1 VPNLSGAMGVFEPH
15 TQTVR
20 KILGGTNYYRIP
32 IYQRPYSWGDEEIE
46 RLWDDIS
53 SAFNDRDEYYFLGP
67 VILARR
73 KDRYLEVVDGQQR
86 ITTLTILFCILR
98 DFHLKNLK
106 DQVLKNQVSN
116 TIRSMVDNRYRLR
129 LVTQANYQNKFEQEI
144 LKKVVLPQ
152 GALTKSE
159 KRKLKNKFKNAAW
172 ILKKRLDELHH
183 RSGVNKIKSLIG
195 YILQNVVL
203 VTITCSNR
211 VSAIKLFQ
219 VINTTGLDL
228 SLADLVKSSLI
239 SRLDSKKHD
248 QFISTW
254 REIEYIAES
263 NGESVS
269 DLLTYYTYYL
279 LASKPKRSL
288 DEELERKFK
297 KKNSNTVVHDFKVF
311 ADHYDTI
318 LNVKAKMIYSLRN
331 LPDRVFWKTI
341 LTTAKME
348 GLSRFKQLCKKLR
361 NLYYSYWIAGYT
373 TAKTRNFSF
382 KLIRL
387 IKEGKPL
394 SEITKEIDESLE
406 EDYVSEYAK
415 DNLGGDC
422 YGETWLKP
430 LLILIEYG
438 QTDDLVFIEYSRH
451 LHVDHILP
459 GEWEKKRYWKRR
471 WTDEEADE
479 LLHTLGNLTL
489 LSGKKN
495 IQASNDDFPKK
506 KKIYK
511 GRGFDGKTSFQI
523 SQRILRNAEWTA
535 KEVEKR
541 QRWLIKQTKNILGL
555 KL

>member
-1 VPNLSGAMGVFEPH
+1 MGVFEPD

-20 KILGGTNYYRIP
+20 KILGSTNYYRIP
-32 IYQRPYSWGDEEIE
+32 DYQRPYSWGDEEIE

-53 SAFNDRDEYYFLGP
+53 SAFNDKDEYYFLGP

-73 KDRYLEVVDGQQR
+73 KDGDLEVVDGQQR
-86 ITTLTILFCILR
+86 LTTLTILLCILR

-106 DQVLKNQVSN
+106 SKDKVLRNQVSN
-116 TIRSMVDNRYRLR
+116 TILSMVDNRYRLR
-129 LVTQANYQNKFEQEI
+129 LITQANYQNQFEQEI

-172 ILKKRLDELHH
+172 FLKNQLDELHDK
-183 RSGVNKIKSLIG
+183 SGINKIKSLTR
-195 YILQNVVL
+195 YILQSVVM
-203 VTITCSNR
+203 VTITCSDR

-239 SRLDSKKHD
+239 SRLDSRKHD

-254 REIEYIAES
+254 RDIEYIAES
-263 NGESVS
+263 NDESVS
-269 DLLTYYTYYL
+269 DLLTYYAYYL

-288 DEELERKFK
+288 PEELERKFK
-297 KKNSNTVVHDFKVF
+297 KKNSNTVAHNFKVF
-311 ADHYDTI
+311 AEHYDTI
-318 LNVKAKMIYSLRN
+318 LNTKSKMIYSLRN

-341 LTTAKME
+341 LIAAKRE
-348 GLSRFKQLCKKLR
+348 GFSRFKQLCKKLR

-387 IKEGKPL
+387 IKEGKFL
-394 SEITKEIDESLE
+394 SEITKEIEEALE
-406 EDYVSEYAK
+406 EDGVSEYAK
-415 DNLGGDC
+415 DNLEGDC

-430 LLILIEYG
+430 LLILIEYE
-438 QTDDLVFIEYSRH
+438 QTDELVFIEYSRH

-459 GEWEKKRYWKRR
+459 EKWKKKRYWRRR

-495 IQASNDDFPKK
+495 IQASNEDFPKK

-511 GRGFDGKTSFQI
+511 GKGLDGKTSFQI
-523 SQRILRNAEWTA
+523 SQRILRKSEWTA
-535 KEVEKR
+535 KEVRKR
-541 QRWLIKQTKNILGL
+541 QRWLTRQTKNILGL
-555 KL
+555 SL